1 VTGYGPIMMNTQ
13 EQLRDVTELEKGT
26 FLKDEERL
34 ALVFFFAG

>member
-1 VTGYGPIMMNTQ
+1 MMNTQ
-13 EQLRDVTELEKGT
+13 EQLRDVTELEGT